1 MLLNA
6 SLKML
11 RAICR
16 NSIVLTAGYYPLVL
30 VVVKVVL
37 FQAIC
42 LREPLILFYLWW
54 NNTSVTF

>member
-1 MLLNA
+1 
-6 SLKML
+6 ML

-37 FQAIC
+37 FQTIC

-54 NNTSVTF
+54 NNTSVNF

>member
-1 MLLNA
+1 MLLNV

-30 VVVKVVL
+30 VVVEVVL